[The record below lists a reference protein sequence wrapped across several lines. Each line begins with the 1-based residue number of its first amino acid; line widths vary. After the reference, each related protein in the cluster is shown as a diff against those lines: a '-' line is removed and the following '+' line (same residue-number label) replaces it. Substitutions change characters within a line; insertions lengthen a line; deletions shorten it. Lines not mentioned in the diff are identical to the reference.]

1 MRADAKRILP
11 LTGVRVLD
19 LTNVIA
25 GPVATR
31 VLGHL
36 GAEIIKIELPWGRS
50 VGNMA
55 IFTSDKS
62 QERSY
67 NKNAGFNEVN
77 RAKRSISLDLADP
90 RGKALFKDLVSISD
104 VVIENYSP
112 RVMPN
117 LGLTYGHLR
126 TLRPDLIMVAMPA
139 LGRPGPL
146 EQSHILR
153 SRHRG
158 AGRHVPRHRLPGRPA
173 QQARQ
178 FLQRPDVRL
187 PRRHRH
193 HGRNL
198 EETPHGTGK
207 AD

>member
-1 MRADAKRILP
+1 MRADARRILP

-67 NKNAGFNEVN
+67 NKKCRF
-77 RAKRSISLDLADP
+77 
-90 RGKALFKDLVSISD
+90 
-104 VVIENYSP
+104 
-112 RVMPN
+112 
-117 LGLTYGHLR
+117 
-126 TLRPDLIMVAMPA
+126 
-139 LGRPGPL
+139 
-146 EQSHILR
+146 
-153 SRHRG
+153 
-158 AGRHVPRHRLPGRPA
+158 
-173 QQARQ
+173 
-178 FLQRPDVRL
+178 
-187 PRRHRH
+187 
-193 HGRNL
+193 
-198 EETPHGTGK
+198 
-207 AD
+207 